1 MLFKSTI
8 TDRDRRPD
16 PAQNVF
22 QLPRGG
28 NFEKIRKVIL
38 LMHMSLDGFVAGR
51 NGEMNWITID
61 DEIFE
66 DANDLAN
73 SADLA
78 LFGRTTYSMM
88 ESYWPSVLT
97 NSNSTE
103 RELEYAMWMENV
115 SKIVFSTT
123 LDKVEWNNT
132 RLIKETITEEM
143 MRLKQEPGM
152 NMIIIGSP
160 GLTHSFMERGLI
172 DAYRVNVN
180 PVVLGD
186 GVPLFKNFRDRV
198 NLKLSRSR
206 TFPSGVLGLL
216 YETKKYLTT

>member
-8 TDRDRRPD
+8 NDGHRRPE
-16 PAQNVF
+16 PAQNMFHVAGERNV
-22 QLPRGG
+22 Q
-28 NFEKIRKVIL
+28 KMRKVIL
-38 LMHMSLDGFVAGR
+38 LMHVSLDGFVAGR

-61 DEIFE
+61 DEIFK

-78 LFGRTTYSMM
+78 LFGRTTYTMM

-132 RLIKETITEEM
+132 RLIKENITEEM
-143 MRLKQEPGM
+143 MQLKQEPGM
-152 NMIIIGSP
+152 NMIIFGSP
-160 GLTHSFMERGLI
+160 GLAHSFMERGLI

-186 GVPLFKNFRDRV
+186 GVPLFKNIRDRV

-216 YETKKYLTT
+216 YETKNYLTT